1 MFQRTYDRREKAAA
15 QARSG
20 IPSTT
25 VALAGASQYPP
36 WSSHGQRAAY
46 HSRPSLPPLHSILPL
61 SISALL
67 VSARQARQ
75 LYSPSSYPSKV
86 DYTIM
91 DHHAV
96 SPKIKSRRG
105 RKPQDP
111 STGALSPRTRQRN
124 RRARVKAEK
133 AQEEDKQG
141 LNAEPQVSTPEAHL
155 QAVAKGRRLQMLM
168 QILLRQAP
176 APIVQRRLNPTQER
190 QERAEKGKRLSSLR
204 TQAVHELI
212 ISLLVHLLQSNSSCD
227 LATAVRSCLPPSP
240 PAPRHL

>member
-1 MFQRTYDRREKAAA
+1 MFQRTYDRRETATA
-15 QARSG
+15 QARLG

-46 HSRPSLPPLHSILPL
+46 GPRPSLPPLHSILPL

-67 VSARQARQ
+67 VSARQTRQ
-75 LYSPSSYPSKV
+75 LYSPGSCPSKV
-86 DYTIM
+86 DCNIM
-91 DHHAV
+91 EPHAV

-105 RKPQDP
+105 RKLQDP

-141 LNAEPQVSTPEAHL
+141 LNTIPQVSTLEPYL

-176 APIVQRRLNPTQER
+176 APIVQRRVNPTQER
-190 QERAEKGKRLSSLR
+190 KERADKGMRLSSSR
-204 TQAVHELI
+204 TQAVHELNI
-212 ISLLVHLLQSNSSCD
+212 YHY
-227 LATAVRSCLPPSP
+227 
-240 PAPRHL
+240 